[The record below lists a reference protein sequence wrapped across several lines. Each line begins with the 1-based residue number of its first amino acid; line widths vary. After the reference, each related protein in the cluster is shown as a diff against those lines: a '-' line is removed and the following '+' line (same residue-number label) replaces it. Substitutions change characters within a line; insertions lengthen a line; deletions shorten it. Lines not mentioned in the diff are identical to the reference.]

1 MTKII
6 AMLRLLK
13 RQVDANDAELAS
25 KEFCNPVEFM
35 KHFSYR
41 KGGKLFPL
49 KDLWHIAR
57 LYRKLKG
64 KPSFGDFE
72 EDIEE
77 DLNEVEAWIK

>member
-49 KDLWHIAR
+49 KDLRHIAR

-64 KPSFGDFE
+64 KPRFWDFE
-72 EDIEE
+72 EDVED
-77 DLNEVEAWIK
+77 DLNEIEA

>member
-1 MTKII
+1 MTKTI

-13 RQVDANDAELAS
+13 RQVNANDTELAS
-25 KEFCNPVEFM
+25 KEFYNPVEFM

-49 KDLWHIAR
+49 KDLRHIAR

-64 KPSFGDFE
+64 KPRFWDFE
-72 EDIEE
+72 EDVEE
-77 DLNEVEAWIK
+77 DLNEIEA

>member
-1 MTKII
+1 MSKII
-6 AMLRLLK
+6 AMLRPLK
-13 RQVDANDAELAS
+13 RQVDANDAELAT

-49 KDLWHIAR
+49 KDFRHIAR

-64 KPSFGDFE
+64 KPRFWDFE
-72 EDIEE
+72 EDAEE
-77 DLNEVEAWIK
+77 DLNEIEA